1 MQSFYSIRD
10 GKAEVYSPPFL
21 ARSDGEAIRMVMQSL
36 DGASQLSRF
45 PDDFTL
51 YRIGEW
57 FEESAV
63 MEATVPIFVAHVSS
77 CVPGGTLNPV
87 RAKAIREDYGAAEE
101 ETWARANREQMNGA
115 DEVSDEAPVQS
126 GAVGDDSEE
135 HV

>member
-1 MQSFYSIRD
+1 MAQFLYSIRD
-10 GKAEVYSPPFL
+10 GKAETYSPPFL

-51 YRIGEW
+51 FQIGEW
-57 FEESAV
+57 FEDSAVIESAL
-63 MEATVPIFVAHVSS
+63 PQFVAHVSS
-77 CVPGGTLNPV
+77 CVPGGTLNPRRGAGYDV
-87 RAKAIREDYGAAEE
+87 HTAVSPEAIDEVLERA
-101 ETWARANREQMNGA
+101 NGA
-115 DEVSDEAPVQS
+115 DEISDEAPVQP